1 MGRSQGLTLVEML
14 CAVAL
19 AGLVAA
25 MAAPSF
31 ATALSGA
38 RRTGAVNDLLH
49 AVHLARAAAAEAGRP
64 AVLCPGSGNC
74 GDGAGWNGAYLVFI
88 DADRDDPPARDDGE
102 RIVLRGGA
110 ARGFTRHA
118 NREAFVFEPTGRS
131 GTTGT
136 LVVCDATG
144 RVPPHAVIVSRTGR
158 PRASAEDASGRP
170 LRCP

>member
-31 ATALSGA
+31 ATALANA
-38 RRTGAVNDLLH
+38 RRTRAVNDFVH
-49 AVHLARAAAAEAGRP
+49 AIHLARTAAAEAGRP
-64 AVLCPGSGNC
+64 AVLCAGPADCSGSFDWSGR
-74 GDGAGWNGAYLVFI
+74 YLLFL
-88 DADRDDPPARDDGE
+88 DADRDDPPALDAGE
-102 RIVLRGGA
+102 RVLLRGEAGVGI
-110 ARGFTRHA
+110 RRRA
-118 NREAFVFEPTGRS
+118 NRAAFTFEPTGRS

-144 RVPPHAVIVSRTGR
+144 RVAPHAVIVSRTGR
-158 PRASAEDASGRP
+158 PRASTEDASGRA